1 MFLHLRSFKKTLV
14 TRFLSLW
21 KNTMPGYKT
30 RLLDVTVG
38 QLNLRLK
45 ALKDN
50 NQYFDP
56 DKLSENA
63 GVAPAN
69 WSFFGQLWPAAQ
81 VLANAVKKIDIAEK
95 RIIELGCGLGLP
107 SLVLKH
113 RNADITASDRHPLSR
128 FFLESNSLLNHIAP
142 IPFVNLS
149 WEKPDLNVGK
159 FDVIIASD
167 VLYERD
173 HATLLAELIHK
184 IAEPIAK
191 VMVTCPGRGH
201 RNKLS
206 KLLME
211 QGFTVDQ
218 ERLGFNSE
226 ELPPFKGRLLTY
238 KR

>member
-1 MFLHLRSFKKTLV
+1 
-14 TRFLSLW
+14 
-21 KNTMPGYKT
+21 MPGYKT
-30 RLLDVTVG
+30 RFLDVTVG

-45 ALKDN
+45 ALKDT

-56 DKLSENA
+56 LKLAEKA

-69 WSFFGQLWPAAQ
+69 WSFFGQLWPAGQ
-81 VLANAVKKIDIAEK
+81 VLANAVKKINIAEK

-113 RNADITASDRHPLSR
+113 RNADITASDRHPLSEL
-128 FFLESNSLLNHIAP
+128 FLDKNSLLNHIAP
-142 IPFVNLS
+142 IPFVNLC
-149 WEKPDLNVGK
+149 WEKPTLDVGK
-159 FDVIIASD
+159 FDIIIASD
-167 VLYERD
+167 VLYERH
-173 HATLLAELIHK
+173 HAKILADLIDK
-184 IAEPIAK
+184 ISQPNAK

-201 RNKLS
+201 RNNLS

-218 ERLGFNSE
+218 ERLGFKPD

-238 KR
+238 KRFTEQ

>member
-1 MFLHLRSFKKTLV
+1 ML
-14 TRFLSLW
+14 
-21 KNTMPGYKT
+21 GYKT
-30 RLLDVTVG
+30 RFLDVTVG

-45 ALKDN
+45 ALKDT

-56 DKLSENA
+56 LKLAELA

-69 WSFFGQLWPAAQ
+69 WSFFGQLWPAGH

-113 RNADITASDRHPLSR
+113 RNADITASDRHPLSQL
-128 FFLESNSLLNHIAP
+128 FLEKNSLRNKIEP
-142 IPFVNLS
+142 IPFINLC
-149 WEKPDLNVGK
+149 WEKPKLEFGK

-167 VLYERD
+167 VLYERQ
-173 HATLLAELIHK
+173 HATLLADLIYK
-184 IAEPIAK
+184 IAEPSAK

-201 RNKLS
+201 RNNLS

-218 ERLGFNSE
+218 ERLGFKPE
-226 ELPPFKGRLLTY
+226 DKPPFKGRLLTY
-238 KR
+238 KREL

>member
-1 MFLHLRSFKKTLV
+1 ML
-14 TRFLSLW
+14 
-21 KNTMPGYKT
+21 GYKT
-30 RLLDVTVG
+30 RDLDVNIG
-38 QLNLRLK
+38 KLELHIR
-45 ALKDN
+45 ALKDRI
-50 NQYFDP
+50 QYSDP
-56 DKLSENA
+56 EGIASQA
-63 GVAPAN
+63 GICSAS
-69 WSFFGQLWPAAQ
+69 WSLFGQLWQASR
-81 VLANAVKKIDIAEK
+81 VLAKTVKKLELKD
-95 RIIELGCGLGLP
+95 RRFIELGCGLALP

-113 RNADITASDRHPLSR
+113 RGADITASDYHPLSKK
-128 FFLESNSLLNHIAP
+128 FLEKNTKLNNLTKIPHLSLD
-142 IPFVNLS
+142 
-149 WEKPDLNVGK
+149 WENPDPAIGL